1 MDLGLSG
8 RRVLVT
14 GGTRGIG
21 RAIVEALAAEGAVIA
36 TCARGEEGCRALEA
50 AMAARGAQVSAQAL
64 DVRDAAAFAAW
75 FAGAADALGGVDAV
89 ISNVSTRISSQG
101 EAMWTD
107 TFQVDLLQHVRLA
120 ELALPRLKEG
130 RDPSLLFI
138 GSIAGLLTQLPP
150 GEEAYGT
157 MKAALVN
164 YAGQLAT
171 RQGPAG
177 VRVNVLSPGPILF
190 EGGVWDQ
197 IRQAQPQL
205 FAAAAR
211 LSALGRHGR
220 PEEVARTA
228 VFLSSPAASYIT
240 GANLRIDG
248 GSVKAANF

>member
-1 MDLGLSG
+1 MDLGLAG
-8 RRVLVT
+8 RRVILT

-21 RAIVEALAAEGAVIA
+21 RAMVEAFAGEGATIA
-36 TCARGEEGCRALEA
+36 TCARGAEGCRALEA
-50 AMAARGAQVSAQAL
+50 AMAERGASVAAEAL
-64 DVRDAAAFAAW
+64 DVRDSAAFSAW
-75 FAGAADALGGVDAV
+75 FERAAEHLGGVDV
-89 ISNVSTRISSQG
+89 VVSNVSTRISGQG
-101 EAMWTD
+101 DAMWRD
-107 TFQVDLLQHVRLA
+107 TFEVDLLQHVRLA
-120 ELALPRLKEG
+120 ELALPRLKDG

-138 GSIAGLLTQLPP
+138 GSIAGVLTNLPP

-164 YAGQLAT
+164 YAGQLAA

-177 VRVNVLSPGPILF
+177 VRVNLLSPGPILF

-197 IRQAQPQL
+197 IRQHQPQL
-205 FAAAAR
+205 FAAASR
-211 LSALGRHGR
+211 LSALGRHGA

-248 GSVKAANF
+248 GSVKSANF

>member
-8 RRVLVT
+8 RRVLLT

-21 RAIVEALAAEGAVIA
+21 RAMVEAFAAEGASVA
-36 TCARGEEGCRALEA
+36 TCARGAEGCRALEA
-50 AMAARGAQVSAQAL
+50 AMTDRGATVSASAL
-64 DVRDAAAFAAW
+64 DVRDPEALSGWFRQAAEAM
-75 FAGAADALGGVDAV
+75 GGLDVV
-89 ISNVSTRISSQG
+89 VSNVSTRIAADG
-101 EAMWTD
+101 DALWRD
-107 TFQVDLLQHVRLA
+107 TFETDLLQHVRLA
-120 ELALPRLKEG
+120 QLALPALKGG

-138 GSIAGLLTQLPP
+138 GSIAGVLTQLPP

-164 YAGQLAT
+164 YAGQLAA
-171 RQGPAG
+171 RQGAAG

-190 EGGVWDQ
+190 EGGVWDR
-197 IRQAQPQL
+197 IRQAQPPL

-211 LSALGRHGR
+211 LSALGRHGT
-220 PEEVARTA
+220 PDEVARTA
-228 VFLSSPAASYIT
+228 VFLSSPAASYVT